1 MSECQNVKMSNCQ
14 NVNQIVRISN
24 VMYYQSVQINL
35 AHRLCTDFQYFLSL
49 GKSPF
54 FYFFCFIQKMC
65 PRLLPGPFCMDR
77 HEFMVMRVNA
87 VEIYEGGVTIVAIV
101 CGNSDNREMVDPIQ
115 RSAPS
120 LTVDRQKQRCEHL
133 SFHFGCNSSS

>member
-1 MSECQNVKMSNCQ
+1 MVKFDDFISVNTQYISYNFLTIQSSASNS
-14 NVNQIVRISN
+14 VIS
-24 VMYYQSVQINL
+24 
-35 AHRLCTDFQYFLSL
+35 FLSL
-49 GKSPF
+49 DKNPF